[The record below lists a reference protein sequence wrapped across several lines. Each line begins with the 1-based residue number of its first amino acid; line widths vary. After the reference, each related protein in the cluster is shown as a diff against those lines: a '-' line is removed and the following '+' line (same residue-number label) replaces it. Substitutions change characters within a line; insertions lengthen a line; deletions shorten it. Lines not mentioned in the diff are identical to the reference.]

1 MWCIFPLIYV
11 GFLRIFSFIVSNK
24 DLLIFPM
31 SDFDGFIRR
40 KDDVCGKPSLWSF
53 FVRNAS
59 VFYFLASRLIS
70 FTPFLLDF
78 LYVFL
83 MLFLMFLISLL
94 NFDKNLFRIGLNS
107 MLLIFLC
114 KSDSNSSKS
123 SIAGGYF
130 GDLKP
135 KVCFLFHSNFPKN
148 CNAFYLIRF
157 VTLSTL
163 DINCVIYSF
172 SDGIAIFFFE

>member
-1 MWCIFPLIYV
+1 MTYV
-11 GFLRIFSFIVSNK
+11 GNLLYDLFLLEMLLFSIFCA
-24 DLLIFPM
+24 D
-31 SDFDGFIRR
+31 
-40 KDDVCGKPSLWSF
+40 
-53 FVRNAS
+53 
-59 VFYFLASRLIS
+59 FLASRLIS